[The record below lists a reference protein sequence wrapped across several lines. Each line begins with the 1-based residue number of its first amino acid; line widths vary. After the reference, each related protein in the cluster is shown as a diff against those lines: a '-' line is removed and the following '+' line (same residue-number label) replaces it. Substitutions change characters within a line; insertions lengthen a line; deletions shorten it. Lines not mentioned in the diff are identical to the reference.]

1 MNGRSPGLTAI
12 QYDCIAAAFGPFLRE
27 VAPHIVSRL
36 RRQADTDRRHVNRV
50 RLAAERFRRTPIGA
64 RPSIVRS
71 SFLRPPPAIDVIE
84 LIVGVQLK
92 PAGREPGGLESSDS

>member
-1 MNGRSPGLTAI
+1 MNDRSLGLTAI
-12 QYDCIAAAFGPFLRE
+12 QYDCIAAAVGPFLRE

-36 RRQADTDRRHVNRV
+36 RRQADTDRPRVNRV

-71 SFLRPPPAIDVIE
+71 SFLRPRPQLNVIE
-84 LIVGVQLK
+84 LIVGV
-92 PAGREPGGLESSDS
+92 